1 MILAQADQILCRGHD
16 SSPLGCALLKK
27 PGPDRINLFEWP
39 EQTKSQIFVTVERII
54 KTFNYRPSITN
65 IKKNPE
71 SQTIILSAL
80 REVSKYGVI
89 SGPYFPVFGLNKEI
103 YEVNLRIQSKYR
115 KIRTRNNS
123 VFGHFSRIATK

>member
-1 MILAQADQILCRGHD
+1 MILAQADQILCRGYD

-65 IKKNPE
+65 IKK
-71 SQTIILSAL
+71 
-80 REVSKYGVI
+80 I
-89 SGPYFPVFGLNKEI
+89 SEN
-103 YEVNLRIQSKYR
+103 
-115 KIRTRNNS
+115 NNS
-123 VFGHFSRIATK
+123 FSTA